1 LLLPGY
7 CYNEG
12 GVLSLN
18 AVYLPPYSSST
29 NLPEIVFVIVISPL
43 KTKIK
48 KLIMNL
54 QKLVKGILCFLFALF
69 STMAFAQNKEV
80 TGKVTDS
87 KDGSPVAGISVL
99 GVTSSGK
106 KVGTATANDGTF
118 KLSSAEGIS
127 KITLSGVGFDKQDLN
142 VSGKSEVAVSMKG
155 SNNSLNEVTVVGYG
169 TLKKREIT
177 SAITRVNAEQFNKGN
192 INDVAQLLQGKVAG
206 LSIARA
212 GGDPNGG
219 FEIRLRGLSTIGAGT
234 SPLVVIDGQ
243 VGADL
248 NSVDPNDIKSI
259 DVLKDGSSAA
269 IYGTR
274 GSAGVIIVTTK
285 TGTKGT
291 SQVTYNGSVSAEN
304 GVRFTKHMTAT
315 EYRALITPTG
325 IGSDTV
331 AKGKDYGENTDWNK
345 EITRTGISH
354 QHNLSF
360 SGGNEHTTYNAS
372 VNYRD
377 AQGVAINT
385 GLTQLN
391 GRINLT
397 HKALNDKLVFNIEVS
412 STRKT
417 ANLGYPAAFE
427 YATIYN
433 PTSPIYA
440 KTPAQD
446 LAGGGYF
453 EVSATEYSNPV
464 AMLKQNTNTTATNRL
479 NFSGSAEYEI
489 IKGLKF
495 LTRYAQQQT
504 STFNSQYSPSNAFI
518 DRTFPIN
525 PNGIGVTGVGRH
537 GYSYKQDDEALTQL
551 YENTLSYTGKIQRL
565 EVAAVAGYSYQ
576 DFIYQG
582 FSAGAGNFI
591 TDLSGQD
598 FSTAQDVQNGS
609 ASLNSYKNGSKLVAF
624 FGRLNLNYD
633 NAFFLSASLRREGSS
648 QFGPNN
654 KWGYFPAVSA
664 GADLNK
670 FLNIPG
676 FNALKLRGSYGVTGA
691 LPPYSGLSELTFRG
705 QGNYLINGNWIAT
718 YGPNQNSNPDLKWEK
733 KAETDIGLD
742 FALLNNRLTG
752 TMDYYNRKTSDLIF
766 NVTVPSPPA
775 LFNRAWRNVG
785 DLTGKGFE
793 LALNYEV
800 IRKTS
805 KFNWTTGI
813 NFSRNHTVLTRLD
826 PSAGSYIGETNLGS
840 PGQEATQ
847 ITRTFAGGEIGT
859 FYQQVYRGVSDT
871 GTYLADDGT
880 GKAVLAS
887 KGTYKTVIGHG
898 LPKFEMGWTNTFNY
912 GNFDLNF
919 FLRGSFGFN
928 LINTE
933 RAFFENPTVAS
944 IYNVVNTKYFNPKV
958 KDAQIFTSYYVE
970 KGDFVKLDNATLG
983 YNFNISKKPGGV
995 KSLRAFV
1002 TGHNLFTITGYTGAD
1017 PEVRYSDNLNGNIL
1031 APGIDRRSTW
1041 VLTRSFTLGVNVG
1054 F

>member
-1 LLLPGY
+1 M
-7 CYNEG
+7 
-12 GVLSLN
+12 
-18 AVYLPPYSSST
+18 
-29 NLPEIVFVIVISPL
+29 NL
-43 KTKIK
+43 K
-48 KLIMNL
+48 KLA
-54 QKLVKGILCFLFALF
+54 KGILCFCLALF

-99 GVTSSGK
+99 GVTTSGK
-106 KVGTATANDGTF
+106 KVGTATANDGSF
-118 KLSSAEGIS
+118 KLSSADGIS
-127 KITLSGVGFDKQDLN
+127 KITFSGVGFDKQELN
-142 VSGKSEVAVSMKG
+142 VAGKSDVAVSMKG
-155 SNNSLNEVTVVGYG
+155 SNTALNEVTVVGYG

-206 LSIARA
+206 LSISRA
-212 GGDPNGG
+212 GGDVNGG
-219 FEIRLRGLSTIGAGT
+219 FDIRLRGLSTIGAGT

-285 TGTKGT
+285 TGVRGT
-291 SQVTYNGSVSAEN
+291 SQVTYNGSVSTESAA
-304 GVRFTKHMTAT
+304 RLTQHATAA
-315 EYRALITPTG
+315 EYRALIKTLGAGT
-325 IGSDTV
+325 
-331 AKGKDYGENTDWNK
+331 DYGATTDWYK
-345 EITRTGISH
+345 EITRTAISH

-377 AQGVAINT
+377 AQGVAITT
-385 GLTQLN
+385 GLKQLN
-391 GRINLT
+391 GRVNLT
-397 HKALNDKLVFNIEVS
+397 HKALNDRLVFNVEVS
-412 STRKT
+412 TTRKT
-417 ANLGYPAAFE
+417 AELGFSNAFE

-433 PTSPIYA
+433 PTSPVYA
-440 KTPAQD
+440 QNPGQD

-464 AMLKQNTNTTATNRL
+464 AVLKQNTNHQQLSRL
-479 NFSGSAEYEI
+479 NFAGSAEYEI

-504 STFNSQYSPSNAFI
+504 STYLSAYSPSNAFI
-518 DRTFPIN
+518 DRGFQ
-525 PNGIGVTGVGRH
+525 GGTGVGRH
-537 GYSYKQDDEALTQL
+537 GLSYKRDDEALTQL
-551 YENTLSYTGKIQRL
+551 YENTLSYNGKISNL

-582 FSAGAGNFI
+582 FNANAGNFI

-598 FSTAQDVQNGS
+598 FSTAQDVQNGL
-609 ASLNSYKNGSKLVAF
+609 ASLNSYKNGNRLVAF
-624 FGRLNLNYD
+624 FGRLNLNY
-633 NAFFLSASLRREGSS
+633 NNFAFLSASLRREGSS
-648 QFGPNN
+648 EFGPNN

-664 GADLNK
+664 GVDLNK
-670 FLNIPG
+670 FLNLPG
-676 FNALKLRGSYGVTGA
+676 FNTLKLRGSYGITGA
-691 LPPYSGLSELTFRG
+691 LPPSAGLSALTYSG

-718 YGPNQNSNPDLKWEK
+718 YGPNQNVNPDLKWER

-742 FALLNNRLTG
+742 FAAFNNRLTG
-752 TMDYYNRKTSDLIF
+752 TFDYYNRKTTDLIF

-775 LFNRAWRNVG
+775 LFNRAWKNIG

-793 LALNYEV
+793 IALNYEV
-800 IRKTS
+800 IRKS
-805 KFNWTTGI
+805 NKFNWTTGI
-813 NFSRNHTVLTRLD
+813 NFSHNHVVLTRLD
-826 PSAGSYIGETNLGS
+826 ASAGSYIGETNLGS

-847 ITRTFAGGEIGT
+847 ITRSYAGAEIGA
-859 FYQQVYRGVSDT
+859 FYNQIYRGLDAN
-871 GTYLADDGT
+871 GKILADDGT
-880 GKAVLAS
+880 GKTVPAS
-887 KGTYKTVIGHG
+887 TGTYKTVIGHG

-919 FLRGSFGFN
+919 FLRGSFGFD
-928 LINTE
+928 LINTN
-933 RAFFENPTVAS
+933 RAFYENSSVAAL
-944 IYNVVNTKYFNPKV
+944 YNIVKTKYFDPKL
-958 KDAQIFTSYYVE
+958 KDAQIFTSLYVE

-983 YNFNISKKPGGV
+983 YNFNIAKKANGV
-995 KSLRAFV
+995 KSFRAFL

-1017 PEVRYSDNLNGNIL
+1017 PEVRYTDNLTGNIL
-1031 APGIDRRSTW
+1031 APGIDRRGTW
-1041 VLTRSFTLGVNVG
+1041 VLTRSFTVGVNIG
-1054 F
+1054 L